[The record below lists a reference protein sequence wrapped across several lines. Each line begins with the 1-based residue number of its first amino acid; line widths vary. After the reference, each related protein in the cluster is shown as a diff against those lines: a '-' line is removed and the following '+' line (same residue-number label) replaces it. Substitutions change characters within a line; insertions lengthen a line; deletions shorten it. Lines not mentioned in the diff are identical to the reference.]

1 MRRRGWSKATWL
13 LLAAAAGMLW
23 VLFNVWRESHD
34 RGAASLLKSANWRMS
49 GNPPDYPAA
58 MRELDLAIRAARAE
72 GDDSVAADALEF
84 RSKILL
90 ERGQSAASR
99 QDSLELLETYRPD
112 DVGLLIRLAFI
123 ETSLGELEDAL
134 ARCERVLELSPQTT
148 HIEIIRGSALFQ
160 MGMREIERARELLEE
175 RLPDAESEAG
185 VALAERIAAL
195 DAADPLHPALQHD
208 LSSLFPAGHAAS
220 AQQAL
225 EHALAAGAHWASA
238 RRSWTRSLVNE
249 VHPTAAFGLLDLFFR
264 AGRMSPVIDLG
275 QALRSYP
282 KAISTNALQHIAI
295 ALDTQGRTAGAVRAI
310 EVAVA
315 NDQELPPDFL
325 GRWCELARR
334 AQLWQRL
341 TMAAWRL
348 RIAGGQA
355 GSQVIVSAAD
365 CYLGLANAKIK
376 DQALG
381 QKYLNAY
388 TTSDQPEPFPGAL
401 AQSFLALAELARTAG
416 DAAAEQIHL
425 GAALSL
431 DRDLG
436 GEHWLRLAELQL
448 AASDSASL
456 VEKSYAHAL
465 RLLPERGAELRPRW
479 EEQGRRAL
487 LSQSRDIELLHRN
500 LRSEGRWFPAREAG
514 SFELYELAS
523 MHRKRGEL
531 SGASETCDHLL
542 RDYPRFP
549 PALELLIE
557 VQRGMGRTQR
567 AVDTLLQ
574 RVELGGASTQ
584 TVQELREL
592 QVAQLESDQVLRLMR
607 CDPRHSGLLA
617 LAQSNHDRGRGQLAL
632 AGLYQAGFDQLGDR
646 GRLLAARS
654 LCELGR
660 WTEAHAL
667 LREVAPSSAWFSE
680 ALQLRIQAGLA
691 LGQDELVA
699 SAIDALASGAQLM
712 SEWLLPAVTELLARK
727 RNSDARAILFALDRN
742 ASSRTSEVVLR
753 LAELDLCLG
762 RVSEARESLLRL
774 EALREDGASELGLLL
789 AALRGRS
796 FPECS
801 ALVQRLRETHFE
813 PTPLQDAALLAL
825 QERPAEARSQARA
838 GLLAHPADPAWNL
851 LSACIA
857 RLEQSKAS
865 TPPALGETLR
875 AQLAAL
881 LGETGTPGTPGASG
895 AALDPREILGVLI
908 ALESELYP
916 WWAFVRLD
924 DAAFASAPL
933 LRMWLQAR
941 VLEAAERPEFALLL
955 LQRAIAIEPRFA
967 AAYELAERIESQ
979 RAGEAGQDAVLALH
993 AQRREALGPRPGD
1006 EVEALVLE
1014 ARAASA
1020 RGDGAQALQLAR
1032 GARDADPQSTLA
1044 RRELA
1049 RALSRTGANAAAAR
1063 EYELLAERAAESE
1076 LGALV
1081 PEFLATLARAAQ
1093 SEALPAAARVAQI
1106 EALAVRLPRDP
1117 ALALALAREDL
1128 AGSAAS
1134 RPIGVGR
1141 AFARLER
1148 FRLLTAGEPLEQL
1161 RGDSTRAWFEFHLQ
1175 LDPTRAER
1183 FVRDELALD
1192 PGLVES
1198 WLMLGEA
1205 LEAQG
1210 RPRDAL
1216 EQYEMLNSMLPDARA
1231 VRRAATLLADFGDE
1245 HARVSELVL
1254 LARRLGNLSGPD
1266 FELEFVLA
1274 RSLVNT
1280 TGRPIDE
1287 GLDALAQLWERRAV
1301 GARMVPPATLGL
1313 RYGASL
1319 LLRAGAPDRNRARN
1333 VLAEVLPTLQSA
1345 HERALCEALYNAAGA
1360 PGYQ

>member
-1 MRRRGWSKATWL
+1 VRRRGWNKATWL
-13 LLAAAAGMLW
+13 LLAAALGMLW
-23 VLFNVWRESHD
+23 VLFDVWRESHD

-49 GNPPDYPAA
+49 ANPPDYPAA
-58 MRELDLAIRAARAE
+58 VRELDLAIRAARE
-72 GDDSVAADALEF
+72 QGETTVAADALEF
-84 RSKILL
+84 RAKLFL
-90 ERGQSAASR
+90 ERAQPAAAR
-99 QDSLELLETYRPD
+99 QDLLELLESYRPD
-112 DVGLLIRLAFI
+112 DVGLLIRLAFV
-123 ETSLGELEDAL
+123 ETSLGEFESALE
-134 ARCERVLELSPQTT
+134 RCERVLALSPQTT
-148 HIEIIRGSALFQ
+148 HIEIIRGSALFSL
-160 MGMREIERARELLEE
+160 GKAEIAQARELLEE

-195 DAADPLHPALQHD
+195 DEGDALHPALQHD
-208 LSSLFPAGHAAS
+208 LTSLFPAGHAAS
-220 AQQAL
+220 AQQSL
-225 EHALAAGAHWASA
+225 EHALAAGRHWAAA
-238 RRSWTRSLVNE
+238 RRSWTRSLTNE
-249 VHPTAAFGLLDLFFR
+249 VHQTAAFGLLDLFFR
-264 AGRMSPVIDLG
+264 AGRMNPVIDLG

-282 KAISTNALQHIAI
+282 KAISTNSLQHIAI
-295 ALDTQGRTAGAVRAI
+295 ALDTQGRTGGAVRAI

-315 NDQELPPDFL
+315 NDQDLPPDFL
-325 GRWCELARR
+325 GRWCELTRR
-334 AQLWQRL
+334 AKLWQRL
-341 TMAAWRL
+341 TMAGWRY
-348 RIAGGQA
+348 RVSGTQA
-355 GSQVIVSAAD
+355 GSQAIVSAAD
-365 CYLGLANAKIK
+365 CYLGIGYAKVK

-401 AQSFLALAELARTAG
+401 AESFLALAELARAAG
-416 DAAAEQIHL
+416 DSGGEQLAL
-425 GAALSL
+425 GQALSL
-431 DRDLG
+431 DQDLG
-436 GEHWLRLAELQL
+436 GDHWLRLSELQL
-448 AASDSASL
+448 ASAESAPQI
-456 VEKSYAHAL
+456 ERSFAHAL
-465 RLLPERGAELRPRW
+465 RLLPERSAELRPRW
-479 EEQGRRAL
+479 EEQGRLAL
-487 LSQSRDIELLHRN
+487 LSQGRDIELLHRN

-514 SFELYELAS
+514 SYELYELAR
-523 MHRKRGEL
+523 MHRKRGEP

-542 RDYPRFP
+542 RRYPRFP

-557 VQRGMGRTQR
+557 IQRGMGRTQR
-567 AVDTLLQ
+567 AVDLLLQ

-592 QVAQLESDQVLRLMR
+592 QVDQLESDQVLRLMR
-607 CDPRHSGLLA
+607 SDPRHSGLLA
-617 LAQSNHDRGRGQLAL
+617 LAQSNYERGRGQLAL
-632 AGLYQAGFDQLGDR
+632 AGLYQAGFEQLGDR

-660 WTEAHAL
+660 WTEAHTL

-680 ALQLRIQAGLA
+680 ALQLRIRAGLA
-691 LGQDELVA
+691 LGQDELVSA
-699 SAIDALASGAQLM
+699 AIDALASGAQLK
-712 SEWLLPAVTELLARK
+712 SEWLLPSVTELLARK

-801 ALVQRLRETHFE
+801 ALVQRLRETHFT
-813 PTPLQDAALLAL
+813 PTPLQEAALLAL
-825 QERPAEARSQARA
+825 QERPAEARSRARA
-838 GLLAHPADPAWNL
+838 GLLAHPTDPAWNL
-851 LSACIA
+851 LAACIA
-857 RLEQSKAS
+857 RLEQSAAS

-881 LGETGTPGTPGASG
+881 LGEAGTGVGTG

-908 ALESELYP
+908 ALESRLYP

-924 DAAFASAPL
+924 DAAFSSAPL

-941 VLEAAERPEFALLL
+941 VLESAERPEFALLL
-955 LQRAIAIEPRFA
+955 LQRAIAVEPRFA
-967 AAYELAERIESQ
+967 AAYELAEQIES
-979 RAGEAGQDAVLALH
+979 RREGEAGRDAVLALH
-993 AQRREALGPRPGD
+993 AQRRAALGPRPGD

-1014 ARAASA
+1014 ARAASS
-1020 RGDGAQALQLAR
+1020 RGEHAQALQLAR
-1032 GARDADPQSTLA
+1032 AARDADPQSTLG

-1049 RALSRTGANAAAAR
+1049 RALARTGANAAAAR
-1063 EYELLAERAAESE
+1063 EYELLAERAAEPE
-1076 LGALV
+1076 LVALV
-1081 PEFLATLARAAQ
+1081 PEFLAALGRAAQ
-1093 SEALPAAARVAQI
+1093 AEALPAAARVAQI

-1148 FRLLTAGEPLEQL
+1148 FRLLTAGEPLERL
-1161 RGDSTRAWFEFHLQ
+1161 RADSTRAWFDFHLQ

-1192 PGLVES
+1192 PGLVEL

-1216 EQYEMLNSMLPDARA
+1216 EQYEMLNNMLPDARA
-1231 VRRAATLLADFGDE
+1231 VRRAAALLADFGDE

-1254 LARRLGNLSGPD
+1254 LARRLGNLAGPD

-1287 GLDALAQLWERRAV
+1287 GLDALAQLWERRAA
-1301 GARMVPPATLGL
+1301 GARFVSPATLGL

-1319 LLRAGAPDRNRARN
+1319 LVRAGAPDRARART
-1333 VLAEVLPTLQSA
+1333 VLAEVLPTLGTA

>member
-1 MRRRGWSKATWL
+1 VRSRGWSKATWL

-58 MRELDLAIRAARAE
+58 MRELDLAIRAARDQRE
-72 GDDSVAADALEF
+72 DSVAADALEF
-84 RSKILL
+84 RSKLFI
-90 ERGQSAASR
+90 ERGQVAAAR
-99 QDSLELLETYRPD
+99 QDLLELLDRYRPD
-112 DVGLLIRLAFI
+112 DVGLLIRLAFV
-123 ETSLGELEDAL
+123 ETSLGEYDAALE
-134 ARCERVLELSPQTT
+134 RCERVLALSPQTT
-148 HIEIIRGSALFQ
+148 HIEIIRGNALFSL
-160 MGMREIERARELLEE
+160 GRAEITQARELLEE

-195 DAADPLHPALQHD
+195 DADDPLHPALQHD
-208 LSSLFPAGHAAS
+208 LTSLFPAGHATS

-225 EHALAAGAHWASA
+225 AHALAAGSQWAAA
-238 RRSWTRSLVNE
+238 RRSWTRSLINE
-249 VHPTAAFGLLDLFFR
+249 VHPSAAFGLLDVFFR
-264 AGRMSPVIDLG
+264 AQRMGAVIDLG
-275 QALRSYP
+275 QALRTYP

-315 NDQELPPDFL
+315 DQQELPPDFL

-334 AQLWQRL
+334 AKLWQRL
-341 TMAAWRL
+341 TMAAWRY
-348 RIAGGQA
+348 RVAGTQTANQA
-355 GSQVIVSAAD
+355 VVSAAD
-365 CYLGLANAKIK
+365 CYLGLSYAKIK
-376 DQALG
+376 DQVLG

-401 AQSFLALAELARTAG
+401 AESFLALAELARGAG
-416 DAAAEQIHL
+416 DASGEQLAL
-425 GAALSL
+425 GQALSL
-431 DRDLG
+431 DHDLG

-448 AASDSASL
+448 AASDSAAL

-465 RLLPERGAELRPRW
+465 RLLPERSAELRPRW
-479 EEQGRRAL
+479 EEQGRLAL

-500 LRSEGRWFPAREAG
+500 LRSEGRWYPAREAG
-514 SFELYELAS
+514 SFELYELAQL
-523 MHRKRGEL
+523 HRERGEP

-542 RDYPRFP
+542 RSYPRFP

-557 VQRGMGRTQR
+557 IQRSMGRTQR
-567 AVDTLLQ
+567 AVDLLLQ
-574 RVELGGASTQ
+574 RVELGGAGTQ

-592 QVAQLESDQVLRLMR
+592 QVSELESDQVLRLMR
-607 CDPRHSGLLA
+607 SDPRHSGLLA
-617 LAQSNHDRGRGQLAL
+617 LAQSNYERGRGQLAL
-632 AGLYQAGFDQLGDR
+632 AGLYQAGFEQLGDR
-646 GRLLAARS
+646 GRLLAAHS

-680 ALQLRIQAGLA
+680 ALWLRIQAGLA
-691 LGQDELVA
+691 LGQDEFVA
-699 SAIDALASGAQLM
+699 AALDALASSTQLK

-762 RVSEARESLLRL
+762 RVGEARESLLRL

-801 ALVQRLRETHFE
+801 ALVQRLRESHFE
-813 PTPLQDAALLAL
+813 PTPLQEAALLAL
-825 QERPAEARSQARA
+825 QERPAEARAQART

-857 RLEQSKAS
+857 RLEQSRAN
-865 TPPALGETLR
+865 TPPALGDTLR
-875 AQLAAL
+875 TQLAAL
-881 LGETGTPGTPGASG
+881 LGEPGAPAASGAG

-908 ALESELYP
+908 ALESRLYP
-916 WWAFVRLD
+916 WWAFMRLD

-941 VLEAAERPEFALLL
+941 VLAAAERPEFALLL
-955 LQRAIAIEPRFA
+955 LQRAIALEPRFA
-967 AAYELAERIESQ
+967 AAYELAEQIESQ
-979 RAGEAGQDAVLALH
+979 RAGEAGRDAVLALH
-993 AQRREALGPRPGD
+993 AQRRSALGPRPGD

-1014 ARAASA
+1014 ARAASS
-1020 RGDGAQALQLAR
+1020 RGDHVQALELAR
-1032 GARDADPQSTLA
+1032 GARDAEPQSTLA

-1049 RALSRTGANAAAAR
+1049 RALARTGANAAAAR

-1076 LGALV
+1076 LVALV
-1081 PEFLATLARAAQ
+1081 PEFLAALARAAQ
-1093 SEALPAAARVAQI
+1093 AEALPAAARVAQI

-1148 FRLLTAGEPLEQL
+1148 FRLLSAGEPLERL
-1161 RGDSTRAWFEFHLQ
+1161 RKDSTRAWFDFHLQ

-1183 FVRDELALD
+1183 FVREELALD
-1192 PGLVES
+1192 PGLIEL

-1216 EQYEMLNSMLPDARA
+1216 EQYEMVNSMLPDSRA
-1231 VRRAATLLADFGDE
+1231 VRRAATLLADFGDQ
-1245 HARVSELVL
+1245 HARVSELVA
-1254 LARRLGNLSGPD
+1254 LARRLDNLAGPD

-1274 RSLVNT
+1274 RSMVNT

-1287 GLDALAQLWERRAV
+1287 GLDALAQLWERRAA
-1301 GARMVPPATLGL
+1301 GARQVPPSTLGL

-1319 LLRAGAPDRNRARN
+1319 LLRAAAPDRARART
-1333 VLAEVLPTLQSA
+1333 VLAEVLPTLDSA